1 MLRKSEALEL
11 VSKQL
16 EQDSSP
22 DLEFV
27 VADENTI
34 ERPFGWIFFYDSEKF
49 LETGMDIYRI
59 AGNGPVF
66 VNKMTGEIKFFGSVP
81 PLHVILANYEEKLG
95 ERGQTA
101 P

>member
-1 MLRKSEALEL
+1 MLRKSEALAL
-11 VSKQL
+11 VSNRL

-34 ERPFGWIFFYDSEKF
+34 EKPFGWIFFYDSKKF
-49 LETGMDIYRI
+49 LETGMDMYRI

-66 VNKMTGEIKFFGSVP
+66 VNKLTGEIEFFGSVP
-81 PLHVILANYEEKLG
+81 PLHVVLADYEKKLR
-95 ERGQTA
+95 ERG
-101 P
+101 